1 MSVGIQIN
9 NLSKEFHSSEKTITP
24 LDSVSFEIPPGK
36 MTAILGKSGTGK
48 TTLLKLICGLEEKDS
63 GEILFSGLNGKNP
76 SFSYVFQDPRLLP
89 WKTVKEN
96 IQLAIRTLPKEEQ
109 DRKIKDVLKLVR
121 LPGVEDY
128 YPSQLSGGM
137 AQRVGLARGLI
148 ANPDIL
154 LLDEPFSA
162 LDFITRSQLQQDFS
176 AIQRNLNTTI
186 VLITHD
192 INEAILLSDK
202 VVYLDKGKIR
212 KEWMIDVP
220 HPRRVGETDLSF
232 YQNQLCQF
240 ILK

>member
-1 MSVGIQIN
+1 MSVGIQIIQ
-9 NLSKEFHSSEKTITP
+9 LSKRFHSSEKTVTP

-48 TTLLKLICGLEEKDS
+48 TTLLKLISGLEEKDS
-63 GEILFSGLNGKNP
+63 GEILFSGLNGRNP
-76 SFSYVFQDPRLLP
+76 TFSYVFQDPRLLP

-121 LPGVEDY
+121 LPDVEDY

-176 AIQRNLNTTI
+176 AIQRNLSTTI

-212 KEWMIDVP
+212 KEWMINVP
-220 HPRRVGETDLSF
+220 HPRKVGET
-232 YQNQLCQF
+232 
-240 ILK
+240 

>member
-1 MSVGIQIN
+1 MSVGIQIIQ
-9 NLSKEFHSSEKTITP
+9 LSKRFHSSEKTVTP

-48 TTLLKLICGLEEKDS
+48 TTLLKLISGLEEKDS
-63 GEILFSGLNGKNP
+63 GEILFSGLNGRNP
-76 SFSYVFQDPRLLP
+76 TFSYVFQDPRLLP

-121 LPGVEDY
+121 LPDVEDY

-176 AIQRNLNTTI
+176 AIQRNLSTTI

-212 KEWMIDVP
+212 KEWMINVP
-220 HPRRVGETDLSF
+220 HPRKVGETDLSF
-232 YQNQLCQF
+232 IRTNCVNLS
-240 ILK
+240 